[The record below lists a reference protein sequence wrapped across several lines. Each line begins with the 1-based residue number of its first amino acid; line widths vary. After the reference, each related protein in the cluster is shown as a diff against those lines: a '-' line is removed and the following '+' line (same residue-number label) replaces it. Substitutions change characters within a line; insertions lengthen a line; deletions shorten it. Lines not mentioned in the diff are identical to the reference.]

1 MPMDWPKRE
10 PEAQRERD
18 EEPQEV
24 YDNHDSELMPEKV
37 TNSAQ
42 EEVQG
47 VEGSLTGA
55 ENPAYITSDG

>member
-1 MPMDWPKRE
+1 MPMDWLKRE

-37 TNSAQ
+37 TN
-42 EEVQG
+42 
-47 VEGSLTGA
+47 
-55 ENPAYITSDG
+55 